1 RVSKSAFF
9 KLCRILQEGGG
20 LVKTRIVPIT
30 EVVAMFLHI
39 LARNLKYRIVH
50 LDYYRSKETISKKFN
65 NVLRAVMK
73 VSKDY
78 LKFHTYNLEG
88 SEAIKWSWFEHLMG
102 HISVLVSPKDRPR
115 YRNRISYVS
124 TNVLAGCGPNLRFL
138 YVLLGLEGVGSSGL
152 RIIKKRGLN

>member
-1 RVSKSAFF
+1 
-9 KLCRILQEGGG
+9 
-20 LVKTRIVPIT
+20 
-30 EVVAMFLHI
+30 MFLHI

-88 SEAIKWSWFEHLMG
+88 SEAIKWSWFE
-102 HISVLVSPKDRPR
+102 VSLSIVRLD
-115 YRNRISYVS
+115 
-124 TNVLAGCGPNLRFL
+124 
-138 YVLLGLEGVGSSGL
+138 
-152 RIIKKRGLN
+152 